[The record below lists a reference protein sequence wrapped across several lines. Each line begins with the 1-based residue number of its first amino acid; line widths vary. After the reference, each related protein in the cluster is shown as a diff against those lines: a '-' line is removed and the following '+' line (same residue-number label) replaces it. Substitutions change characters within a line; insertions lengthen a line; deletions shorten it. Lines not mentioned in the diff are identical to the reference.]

1 MFIKSFQLSI
11 ILRKCTCDRPR
22 RGRVSWER
30 QVDDV
35 DDDGDADAG
44 ASRRALSAA
53 LGSPAVVLGLVGI
66 ACSTP
71 AAVESAPLGLRSITS
86 A

>member
-22 RGRVSWER
+22 PGRVSWER

-35 DDDGDADAG
+35 DDDADADAG
-44 ASRRALSAA
+44 ASRRAL
-53 LGSPAVVLGLVGI
+53 
-66 ACSTP
+66 
-71 AAVESAPLGLRSITS
+71 
-86 A
+86 